1 MRGMNAARA
10 ETTNCARPVALAVI
24 AHALLWSVAPAL
36 IVGNLHQDT
45 LEAAYWGNDGALGAR
60 HPPLLSLALELVLRL
75 DHAPIFLLLLLS
87 QIGMAVAASYVW
99 RAASLF
105 CGPRT
110 AAVAVMM
117 FLVSLSATFF
127 AVQVNHNS
135 ALTPFWA
142 ATLFYALAYLERGGW
157 GFAVKAGFSVGLGLL
172 VKLELAFLVVCL
184 VGLAL
189 AAPRYR
195 RALFRPEAGGAAVIA
210 AALTAPWV
218 VSMLHGGGR
227 ALSYALGD
235 RKVLD
240 VAGLAFSALNLL
252 DGQFILFVFPVAA
265 LLLVNR
271 NFTSRRSRGERAL
284 VGAALAF
291 GPSLV
296 LLIGVI
302 LTDQTAK
309 PQWVMPFA
317 SSCAVGLALLFPC
330 DAGAKPADIAGRINL
345 LSGGLV
351 AAFLAY
357 LFVGDVV
364 GTAIGRPLT
373 FYVPD
378 SRRLGE
384 AVEHFWRERG
394 SGTLGCV
401 VIAES
406 KLAASTVLWLRSRPR
421 FVDFSHPEWSRP
433 ADVRRC
439 AESGG
444 IAIFTRA
451 GARAGVLVAFP
462 ALRGAPTRE
471 LVVPAAFGFSHAAWP
486 AELAYLAPGRR

>member
-1 MRGMNAARA
+1 
-10 ETTNCARPVALAVI
+10 
-24 AHALLWSVAPAL
+24 
-36 IVGNLHQDT
+36 
-45 LEAAYWGNDGALGAR
+45 
-60 HPPLLSLALELVLRL
+60 
-75 DHAPIFLLLLLS
+75 
-87 QIGMAVAASYVW
+87 
-99 RAASLF
+99 
-105 CGPRT
+105 
-110 AAVAVMM
+110 MM
-117 FLVSLSATFF
+117 FLVSLAATFF

-135 ALTPFWA
+135 ALAPFWA

-157 GFAVKAGFSVGLGLL
+157 GFAVKAGVSVGLGLM

-195 RALFRPEAGGAAVIA
+195 RALFRPEACAAALIA

-218 VSMLHGGGR
+218 VSMLDGGGR
-227 ALSYALGD
+227 ALFYALGD

-252 DGQFILFVFPVAA
+252 GGQFILFVFPVAA

-271 NFTSRRSRGERAL
+271 NFLSGRSRGERAL

-302 LTDQTAK
+302 LTEQTAK

-330 DAGAKPADIAGRINL
+330 DARASASAHIAGRINL
-345 LSGGLV
+345 LSCELV
-351 AAFLAY
+351 AAFLGY

-378 SRRLGE
+378 LRRLGE

-439 AESGG
+439 GESGG
-444 IAIFTRA
+444 IAILTHKRGEEAIFAAYPR
-451 GARAGVLVAFP
+451 
-462 ALRGAPTRE
+462 LRSAPTRA

-486 AELAYLAPGRR
+486 AETGSLLAPERSRRSPVRG

>member
-1 MRGMNAARA
+1 MDASRA
-10 ETTNCARPVALAVI
+10 ETTNCARPVALAVA

-60 HPPLLSLALELVLRL
+60 HPPLLSLALECVLRL
-75 DHAPIFLLLLLS
+75 GHAPIFLLLLMS
-87 QIGMAVAASYVW
+87 QIGMAVAACYVW

-117 FLVSLSATFF
+117 FLVSLAATFF
-127 AVQVNHNS
+127 SVQVNHNS
-135 ALTPFWA
+135 ALAPFWA

-157 GFAVKAGFSVGLGLL
+157 GFAVKAGVSIGLGLL

-184 VGLAL
+184 IGLAL

-195 RALFRPEAGGAAVIA
+195 RALFRPEACAGALIA
-210 AALTAPWV
+210 AAMTAPWV
-218 VSMLHGGGR
+218 VWMLDGGGR
-227 ALSYALGD
+227 ALFYALGD
-235 RKVLD
+235 RKVFD
-240 VAGLAFSALNLL
+240 MAGVAFSALNILG
-252 DGQFILFVFPVAA
+252 GQFILFVFPVAA

-271 NFTSRRSRGERAL
+271 NFPGRRSRGERAL

-296 LLIGVI
+296 LLVGVI

-330 DAGAKPADIAGRINL
+330 DAAAEPAHIAARIKMFSCAL
-345 LSGGLV
+345 I

-357 LFVGDVV
+357 LLVGDVV

-384 AVEHFWRERG
+384 AVERFWRERG

-401 VIAES
+401 VIADS

-421 FVDFSHPEWSRP
+421 FVDFSQPEWSRP

-439 AESGG
+439 GESGG
-444 IAIFTRA
+444 IAILTRKRGEDA
-451 GARAGVLVAFP
+451 IFAAYPR
-462 ALRGAPTRE
+462 LRGAPTRA
-471 LVVPAAFGFSHAAWP
+471 LIVPAAFGFSHAAWP
-486 AELAYLAPGRR
+486 AKLAYLAPARR

>member
-1 MRGMNAARA
+1 M
-10 ETTNCARPVALAVI
+10 
-24 AHALLWSVAPAL
+24 
-36 IVGNLHQDT
+36 
-45 LEAAYWGNDGALGAR
+45 
-60 HPPLLSLALELVLRL
+60 L
-75 DHAPIFLLLLLS
+75 D
-87 QIGMAVAASYVW
+87 
-99 RAASLF
+99 
-105 CGPRT
+105 
-110 AAVAVMM
+110 
-117 FLVSLSATFF
+117 
-127 AVQVNHNS
+127 
-135 ALTPFWA
+135 
-142 ATLFYALAYLERGGW
+142 
-157 GFAVKAGFSVGLGLL
+157 
-172 VKLELAFLVVCL
+172 
-184 VGLAL
+184 
-189 AAPRYR
+189 
-195 RALFRPEAGGAAVIA
+195 
-210 AALTAPWV
+210 
-218 VSMLHGGGR
+218 GGGR
-227 ALSYALGD
+227 ALFYALGD

-252 DGQFILFVFPVAA
+252 GGQFILFVFPVAA

-271 NFTSRRSRGERAL
+271 NFLSGRSRGERAL

-296 LLIGVI
+296 LLVGVI

-330 DAGAKPADIAGRINL
+330 DASASASARHRRAYKPVV
-345 LSGGLV
+345 V
-351 AAFLAY
+351 ARSLRPSS
-357 LFVGDVV
+357 
-364 GTAIGRPLT
+364 AISSSAMWLGPRSGRPLT

-433 ADVRRC
+433 ADIRRC
-439 AESGG
+439 GESGG
-444 IAIFTRA
+444 IAILPTNAARRPFSRPIQ
-451 GARAGVLVAFP
+451 GCARAPKRA
-462 ALRGAPTRE
+462 

-486 AELAYLAPGRR
+486 AELVYLAPAAPVRGRGCNIMSP